1 MVELRNRN
9 DLKGLNQL
17 VVGDSDVA
25 ALGRFVVTLNPRDIG
40 LFKTPSLRNVA
51 LTAPYFH
58 DGSVASLAEA
68 VDVELYSRGDA
79 IRYPIVLTAKE
90 KEDLVEFL
98 KALSSP

>member
-79 IRYPIVLTAKE
+79 IRYPIVLTAQE